1 MKAKSAREVKKFKD
15 ISNVGPAMERD
26 FVALGL
32 KSPSDLASKDPY
44 RLYQKMCQLTGQ
56 RQDPCVLDT
65 YLAVVDFMKG
75 APARPWYSYTVF
87 RQKHYPNI

>member
-15 ISNVGPAMERD
+15 IPNVGPAMERD
-26 FVALGL
+26 FLKLGL
-32 KSPSDLASKDPY
+32 KSPSDLVGKDPY
-44 RLYQKMCQLTGQ
+44 RLYQKMCELTGR

-75 APARPWYSYTVF
+75 APARPWYFYTAF